1 MTEQNPFSEADLGGL
16 KLRNR
21 IIRSGCYEGFCRE
34 GEVTPELIEHHRRIA
49 QGGIGMT
56 TLAYGCVAP
65 EGRTFADQIVI
76 GPEAVPGL
84 RKLTDAVHNEG
95 SAVSIQL
102 THGGYFA
109 DPGVIKR
116 KALGASKVFNNY
128 RLRFPEPMGFQDI
141 SAVIDSFRNA
151 AILVKEAGFDAVEI
165 HAGHGYLLSQFLS
178 PYTNRRND
186 DWGGSPERRSRFP
199 SAVVEA
205 VRAAVGGDFPVL
217 VKMNV
222 SDGISGGLEIE
233 DAVAAASAFESAGA
247 TALVPSCGFT
257 SKTPFMMLRGNVP
270 VKEMARNRPSAV
282 ERIATRLFGRLMVQR
297 YPYEPLFL
305 RESSLKILQ
314 AVSIPVIYIGGV
326 LTKEN
331 LTRLMMDGFPFVQV
345 GRATIRDPDFLKKME
360 SGVLEESDCDICNRC
375 VAAMDGGGVYCVTR
389 FEAPANQPR
398 SADIH

>member
-1 MTEQNPFSEADLGGL
+1 MMTANPFSGASLGGL

-34 GEVTPELIEHHRRIA
+34 GEVTSELIEHHRRVA

-76 GPEAVPGL
+76 GPETVPGL
-84 RKLTDAVHNEG
+84 KQLADAVHSEG

-128 RLRFPEPMGFQDI
+128 RFAFPSPMDTRDI
-141 SAVIDSFRNA
+141 SAVIDSFRSA

-178 PYTNRRND
+178 PYTNRRDD
-186 DWGGSPERRSRFP
+186 DWGGSPEKRRRLP
-199 SAVVEA
+199 SAVVES
-205 VRAAVGGDFPVL
+205 VRAAAGGDFPVL

-222 SDGISGGLEIE
+222 SDGISGGLELE
-233 DAVAAASAFESAGA
+233 EAVAAASAFEAAGA

-270 VKEMARNRPSAV
+270 VKEMARNRPTAA
-282 ERIATRLFGRLMVQR
+282 ERIATRLFGRLMVQN

-305 RESSLKILQ
+305 RDSSLKILE

-331 LTRLMMDGFPFVQV
+331 LTQLMKDGFPFIQI
-345 GRATIRDPDFLKKME
+345 GRATIRDPDFPKKME

-375 VAAMDGGGVYCVTR
+375 VAAMDGGGVQCVTR
-389 FEAPANQPR
+389 FENPVSQ
-398 SADIH
+398 SL